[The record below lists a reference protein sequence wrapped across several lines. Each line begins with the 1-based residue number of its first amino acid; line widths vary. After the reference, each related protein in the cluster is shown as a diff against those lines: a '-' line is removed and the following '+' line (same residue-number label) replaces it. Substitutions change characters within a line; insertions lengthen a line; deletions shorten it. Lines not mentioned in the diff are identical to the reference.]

1 MENFQDIVDVIR
13 QAAEVLSQHADDIGR
28 QQALERAID
37 VAEEALQQLAPV
49 SAGSLQDVN
58 QIIDCTDRF
67 LSVLP
72 DNHEYRASLLGK
84 LSDASYQRFL
94 KMGPDR
100 NVSDLNRAVQLAEEG
115 ILATSTKTIGR
126 ICALTN
132 LSTIL
137 QNRFDH
143 MSDVQDIKRS
153 IAMGEEAVNM
163 IQKGWPHK
171 ALILRKLAVSH
182 AKLFEHT
189 HDLDVAE
196 RARATADYALETA
209 TSSGDAEGAA
219 FASNFLA
226 RILGV
231 RSEHTGDTED
241 LNHAIDL
248 LIATTPQIPKDNK
261 NYEAGLGYLSTFLG
275 NRFKKQGDIEDI
287 NVSIEIAE
295 RVLQL
300 PSNDHCALPRHL
312 YNLASR
318 LSERAQFTGGLDD
331 FNEAIKYGRQALRLA
346 HPNHPDRI
354 IWLSGLSQCLA
365 LRLQGEPKKMQDIQE
380 SIYLGREAIEAV
392 DRDDVLMRPILANN
406 LSISLIMKYQH
417 DGEAASLEEAVHVL
431 GQVLQDGLS
440 ISSPDRGF
448 LDFALGEVLRER
460 FGLTRDATDSRKST
474 EAFRR
479 ALAARDSRLT
489 TRITAAIRAIE
500 MAQECLISLNSPDP
514 SVVLRYW
521 TEISADLDHA
531 VGLLNVLSP
540 RHIQNVNKEQMLKH
554 FVGLGAAAA
563 AAALNAGKEASY
575 ALQQLELG
583 RGIISGLVLDL
594 RTDLSFLRDE
604 HPELAYQ
611 LSKLRDMLDAGPT
624 TLSPTGSLK
633 PGTQDRRRAEKD
645 YEFLLTK
652 IRSKKGFERFL
663 MPPTV
668 EELMEAA
675 DPGPAVVVNVNSYRC
690 DAFIVEKHRIRL
702 LELPN
707 LTMKDIL
714 ANVKRL
720 KDYPASLP
728 SVLEWLW
735 SSTVQPILDALG
747 FNRPLAP
754 DDGSWPHIWWIPVGP
769 LNSLPLHAAGYHT
782 KRSGETA
789 LDRVMSSYSS
799 SIKSLLAGRRQSMP
813 QYDSGPINVL
823 LVAMNIT
830 PNRIPLP
837 YAEREVAMLKDLCP
851 ALNATPIQP
860 VQHKEDILTE
870 LSRCDIFHFAGH
882 GTSNA
887 SDPSLSALLLRDW
900 EASPLT
906 VEDIRNKRLQE
917 KPPFLAYLSA
927 CSTGANEVIRL
938 VDEGIHLGY
947 ACQLAGFRHVVGT
960 LWTVSDPVCVEVAQK
975 FYKNILDEG
984 KTDAAVRRGLH
995 LALRELRD
1003 LEISINLHGARTNTV
1018 EAPDDKGE
1026 EMAAPGREDGNGNA
1040 DGIDEGCIEQRSRPR
1055 KGVGVGKGPQPSMN
1069 SLWVPFVHFGV

>member
-1 MENFQDIVDVIR
+1 MENFQDIVDAIR
-13 QAAEVLSQHADDIGR
+13 QAAEVLSQHPDDIDR

-49 SAGSLQDVN
+49 SAGSLQNVN
-58 QIIDCTDRF
+58 QIIDCTDRV

-72 DNHEYRASLLGK
+72 DNHEYRTSLLGE
-84 LSDASYQRFL
+84 LSYASYQRFL

-115 ILATSTKTIGR
+115 VLATSTKTIGR
-126 ICALTN
+126 ICTLSN
-132 LSTIL
+132 LSAIL

-163 IQKGWPHK
+163 IQEGWPHK

-196 RARATADYALETA
+196 RARATAECALETA
-209 TSSGDAEGAA
+209 TSLGDAEGVA

-241 LNHAIDL
+241 LNRAIDL
-248 LIATTPQIPKDNK
+248 LIATAPQIPKDDK
-261 NYEAGLGYLSTFLG
+261 NYVLGLGYLSTFLG
-275 NRFKKQGDIEDI
+275 NRFMEQGDMGDI

-300 PSNDHCALPRHL
+300 SSNDHCALPRHL
-312 YNLASR
+312 HNLASR
-318 LSERAQFTGGLDD
+318 LCERAQFTGGLDD
-331 FNEAIKYGRQALRLA
+331 FNEAIKNGRQALRLTP
-346 HPNHPDRI
+346 PNHPDRI
-354 IWLSGLSQCLA
+354 TWISGLSQFLGM
-365 LRLQGEPKKMQDIQE
+365 RFRKEPKKLQDIE
-380 SIYLGREAIEAV
+380 EAIFLGREAFQAV
-392 DRDDVLMRPILANN
+392 DRDDMWRRPHLANN
-406 LSISLIMKYQH
+406 LSIVLKMKYQH
-417 DGEAASLEEAVHVL
+417 DGEAASLDEAIVVL
-431 GQVLQDGLS
+431 EQVLQV
-440 ISSPDRGF
+440 I
-448 LDFALGEVLRER
+448 LR
-460 FGLTRDATDSRKST
+460 
-474 EAFRR
+474 
-479 ALAARDSRLT
+479 
-489 TRITAAIRAIE
+489 
-500 MAQECLISLNSPDP
+500 C
-514 SVVLRYW
+514 W
-521 TEISADLDHA
+521 TEISADLDYA
-531 VGLLNVLSP
+531 VGLLNALSP
-540 RHIQNVNKEQMLKH
+540 RHMQNVNKQQMLKD
-554 FVGLGAAAA
+554 FVGLGAGAA
-563 AAALNAGKEASY
+563 AAALNARKEASY

-594 RTDLSFLRDE
+594 RTDLSFLREE
-604 HPELAYQ
+604 HLELADQ
-611 LSKLRDMLDAGPT
+611 LSKLRDILDSGPT
-624 TLSPTGSLK
+624 TLSLTGSLE
-633 PGTQDRRRAEKD
+633 PGTQARRRAEKD
-645 YEFLLTK
+645 YKSLLTI

-668 EELMEAA
+668 ENLMEAA
-675 DPGPAVVVNVNSYRC
+675 EQDPAVVVNVSDSRC
-690 DAFIVEKHRIRL
+690 DAFIVEKNRIRL

-707 LTMKDIL
+707 LTQRDIL

-728 SVLEWLW
+728 SILEWLW
-735 SSTVQPILDALG
+735 SSTVRPILDALG

-754 DDGSWPHIWWIPVGP
+754 DDASWPHIWWIPVGP

-830 PNRIPLP
+830 PNRTPLP

-851 ALNATPIQP
+851 ALDATPIQP

-900 EASPLT
+900 EESPLT
-906 VEDIRNKRLQE
+906 VEDLRNKRLQE

-927 CSTGANEVIRL
+927 CSTGANEALGL

-960 LWTVSDPVCVEVAQK
+960 LWTVADPVCVYIAQK

-1003 LEISINLHGARTNTV
+1003 LEISINPHGARTNTV
-1018 EAPDDKGE
+1018 EAPDDEGE
-1026 EMAAPGREDGNGNA
+1026 EMAAPGREDGNGNE
-1040 DGIDEGCIEQRSRPR
+1040 DGIDEDCIEQRSRPR
-1055 KGVGVGKGPQPSMN
+1055 KGVGVGKRPQPSMN